1 MDILREF
8 YFGRILPFEQP
19 HPSSKE
25 YEEAI
30 EESIR
35 LEKQLSEE
43 LDGKRAMLFN
53 EFIKIESKVDSEG
66 QLASFSY
73 GFRIGIRLMAA
84 AMKDET
90 E

>member
-8 YFGRILPFEQP
+8 YFGRILPYEQP
-19 HPSSKE
+19 HPNSKE

-43 LDGKRAMLFN
+43 LDGKSARLFN
-53 EFIKIESKVDSEG
+53 EFTNVECKVDSEG
-66 QLASFSY
+66 LIASFSY
-73 GFRIGIRLMAA
+73 GFRIGVQLMAA